1 MTQENSSPSP
11 QAARTSEIV
20 SVKLDSLDDRV
31 RDIMEAL
38 REVLLSAGKNRL
50 SDLLPWLGK
59 GENPDSL
66 AEAEEIAEVYSIA
79 FQLLDMVEEQV
90 ALEAR
95 REREMELGPEAE
107 KGLWPRVLKSLKHEG
122 FSETE
127 IAQAMKSVRV
137 EPVFTAHPTEAKR
150 PSVRER
156 HRALYDRLLELNGSG
171 LTKRQKDRARDEFMM
186 ALEALWNTGEIHE
199 ERPTVERELRNVLF
213 YLREVFPETLE
224 QIDDRLERA
233 WRDAGFDSDT
243 LQDVGE
249 GPRIR
254 FGLWIGGDRD
264 GHPFVTAETTRDTL
278 AELRRQAIKLYR
290 RELAN
295 AAYQLTVTAPSHPAS
310 EALTSRIADLAREL
324 GSEGDYILSR
334 NPDEPWRSFGYLLRA
349 RLEQNES
356 HSVDELASD
365 LTLMKDSLEAIGAHR
380 LAEKIVDPI
389 MDKLEAFGFHLADL
403 DVRQNSEF
411 HDKAF
416 SQILVKA
423 GVEKGDSFASWPE
436 DERVAFLTKEL
447 ESSRPFLHP
456 NHSAGDEAD
465 AVRDCYRVLA
475 GHRRNRGAG
484 LGSLI
489 VSMTRQLSDLLLVHL
504 FAREAGLTE
513 EVEGRPTC
521 ALQVVPLFETLE
533 DLDNAAGIV
542 DAYLSHPVTQR
553 NHEVTTDPDTPT
565 QQIMLGYSDSNKDG
579 GILAS
584 QWGLRSGQEAIS
596 EVGKKHG
603 VRFRFFHGR
612 GGTISRGAGPTNWFM
627 RALPHGS
634 LSGDFRMTEQGETIA
649 KKYAYPEN
657 AAYHLESLEAC
668 VTRSTA
674 KHLLG
679 EPEEDFGLDLFPRLA
694 EASRQAYRELLEADG
709 FMTFYRQATP
719 IDALELTRMGSRPSR
734 RTGGAS
740 LDDLRAIPWVFS
752 WTQARF
758 YLPGWFGAGT
768 ALEAIRSEQPE
779 KYQELTETIGKST
792 FARYVFTGV
801 ETNLF
806 SANLELMRA
815 YAGLVK
821 EEDVRVRFMDLIES
835 EHTLLRERLAD
846 LFPRSIEERRPRY
859 AKTLAIREEPLR
871 VLHQQQVELLREWRS
886 GSDDLNELP
895 RSLIFSISA
904 IASGLRTTG

>member
-1 MTQENSSPSP
+1 MSELKNPKSNQSESKRLVAKGLESLEQELLEVMN
-11 QAARTSEIV
+11 
-20 SVKLDSLDDRV
+20 
-31 RDIMEAL
+31 AL
-38 REVLLSAGKNRL
+38 RDVLVSAGKDRL
-50 SDLLPWLGK
+50 ASLLPWIER
-59 GENPDSL
+59 GENPETL

-95 REREMELGPEAE
+95 REREMVLGPEAE
-107 KGLWPRVLKSLKHEG
+107 KGMWPRCLKRLKSEG
-122 FSETE
+122 YSELD
-127 IAQAMKSVRV
+127 IAKAMQSVRV

-156 HRALYDRLLELNGSG
+156 HRALYDCLLDLNDCG
-171 LTKRQKDRARDEFMM
+171 LTKRQKNRARDEFMT

-213 YLREVFPETLE
+213 YLREVFPKTLE

-233 WRDAGFDSDT
+233 WEDTGFDSDT
-243 LQDVGE
+243 LKNVGE

-264 GHPFVTAETTRDTL
+264 GHPFVTSETTRDTL

-310 EALTSRIADLAREL
+310 DALMSRLSDLAREL
-324 GSEGDYILSR
+324 GGEGDYILSR

-349 RLEQNES
+349 RLEQNDS
-356 HSVDELASD
+356 HTVEELASD

-389 MDKLEAFGFHLADL
+389 SDKLEAFGFHLADL

-423 GVEKGDSFASWPE
+423 GVEDGDSFASWSEE
-436 DERVAFLTKEL
+436 DRVAFLSKEL

-456 NHSAGDEAD
+456 NYSAGPEAD

-475 GHRRNRGAG
+475 KHRRERGAG

-513 EVEGRPTC
+513 EVDGRPTC

-542 DAYLSHPVTQR
+542 DTYLSHPVTKR

-584 QWGLRSGQEAIS
+584 QWGLRSGQKAIA
-596 EVGKKHG
+596 EVGEKHG
-603 VRFRFFHGR
+603 IRFRFFHGR

-649 KKYAYPEN
+649 KKYAYPAN
-657 AAYHLESLEAC
+657 ASYHLESLEAC
-668 VTRSTA
+668 VTRSTV

-679 EPEEDFGLDLFPRLA
+679 EADEDFGLDLFPRLS
-694 EASRQAYRELLEADG
+694 EASQQAYRELLEEEG

-758 YLPGWFGAGT
+758 YLPGWYGTGT
-768 ALEAIRSEQPE
+768 ALETIRTEQPDE
-779 KYQELTETIGKST
+779 YQKLTETIRQST

-806 SANLELMRA
+806 SANRDLMRA

-821 EEDVRVRFMDLIES
+821 EEDVRAKFMERIEGEQS
-835 EHTLLRERLAD
+835 LLRERLAD

-859 AKTLAIREEPLR
+859 AKTLTIREEPLR
-871 VLHQQQVELLREWRS
+871 VLHQQQVELLREWRAS
-886 GSDDLNELP
+886 GDESAELP

-904 IASGLRTTG
+904 IASGLRSTG